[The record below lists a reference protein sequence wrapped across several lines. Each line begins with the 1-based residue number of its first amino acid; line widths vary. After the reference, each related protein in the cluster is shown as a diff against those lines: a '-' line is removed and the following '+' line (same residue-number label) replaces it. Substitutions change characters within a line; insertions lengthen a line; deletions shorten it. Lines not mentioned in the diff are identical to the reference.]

1 MFVLHTG
8 FNHIAYQL
16 LDEFSSYQF
25 DLDLEPIRSESI
37 EIIILIEMKITYSK
51 PNKVSALYNIGN
63 IDPFISAIAKLKA
76 LSKNQITLKII
87 LLKNMNKMSNIDVS
101 MQQSEWSESGC
112 YDLSFLH
119 CEHEEQ
125 LVCGCA
131 LSELWN
137 QFCENISILCVIHN
151 G

>member
-101 MQQSEWSESGC
+101 MQQSE
-112 YDLSFLH
+112 
-119 CEHEEQ
+119 
-125 LVCGCA
+125 
-131 LSELWN
+131 
-137 QFCENISILCVIHN
+137 
-151 G
+151 